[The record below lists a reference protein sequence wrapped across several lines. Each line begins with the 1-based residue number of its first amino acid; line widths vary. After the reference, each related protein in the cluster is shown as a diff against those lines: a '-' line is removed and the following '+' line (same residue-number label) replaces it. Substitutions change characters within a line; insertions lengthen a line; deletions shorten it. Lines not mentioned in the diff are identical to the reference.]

1 MVCSQVGHSATGV
14 SKMRKM
20 RIGKLKMETY
30 IPKELGGEP
39 NVVAI
44 VIAGVA
50 IAAALRYAA
59 LYFGVF

>member
-1 MVCSQVGHSATGV
+1 MKQEEEE
-14 SKMRKM
+14 
-20 RIGKLKMETY
+20 MEDEQLGPENNPG
-30 IPKELGGEP
+30 IIHLGGEP